1 MRPLAEIGADIT
13 ATALRLAELT
23 AERNAIIYRLFDDGA
38 SCPDIARQLDMKAN
52 NVRQLLW
59 QSGRTKAGRRMTRAA
74 IAEAVS
80 HQSDPMQAAE
90 STT

>member
-59 QSGRTKAGRRMTRAA
+59 QSGRTKAGRRMTRARLL
-74 IAEAVS
+74 EAAAQRS
-80 HQSDPMQAAE
+80 PEQAAGDVR
-90 STT
+90 